1 MISFELGKEVE
12 KGIFCLIMSV
22 GRASECGIRRSEVW
36 FLMGTQNFLLC
47 PTLVIRQKYLFYFFT
62 KLKTYHLSYYFTK
75 MVLSTSLILAVCRTH
90 AIIIWTLWWALLIT
104 SVWLSYRVLEHR
116 IRRSNVLF
124 LMGTQNFFL
133 SHTPDKMRNIFL
145 FFLFL
150 LCRSPKSTFYVRL
163 WESLHVTCFLFISFF
178 LLLFFF

>member
-1 MISFELGKEVE
+1 MVSFELGKEVE
-12 KGIFCLIMSV
+12 KSIFCLIMSV

-36 FLMGTQNFLLC
+36 FLMGTQNFFLC

-75 MVLSTSLILAVCRTH
+75 MVLLTSLILAVCRTYI
-90 AIIIWTLWWALLIT
+90 IIIWTLWWALLIT

-116 IRRSNVLF
+116 IRRSDVLF

-133 SHTPDKMRNIFL
+133 CSTLLTRQKVSFSFL
-145 FFLFL
+145 SS
-150 LCRSPKSTFYVRL
+150 CNAEVPSPLVM
-163 WESLHVTCFLFISFF
+163 
-178 LLLFFF
+178 

>member
-1 MISFELGKEVE
+1 MSLVKKWRKVFFVLSWVLEEHQSVESEGLRFDSSWGLRIFFFVPHLWLDKNTFSISLP
-12 KGIFCLIMSV
+12 S
-22 GRASECGIRRSEVW
+22 W
-36 FLMGTQNFLLC
+36 
-47 PTLVIRQKYLFYFFT
+47 
-62 KLKTYHLSYYFTK
+62 KLTISHYFTK
-75 MVLSTSLILAVCRTH
+75 MVLLTSLILAVCRTH